1 MTPPPPAALPELLPG
16 EDRGFNPAPG
26 GAPLFVDLVPASC
39 WFTNV
44 RSNIAPADWDRVRRM
59 VYGRAGNRCE
69 ACGAGADRA
78 RRIWLEA
85 HERWE
90 YDEHPVD
97 EPFAGF
103 GMPVQR
109 LRRLVCLCTRCHE
122 TTHLGLAG
130 LRGNHERAFDHLCAV
145 NGWTR
150 AQGRAHVAEANEL
163 FEERSRVEW
172 LLDLNI
178 LLFAG
183 VQVVPPSW

>member
-1 MTPPPPAALPELLPG
+1 MTPPPRRPLPEVLPG
-16 EDRGFNPAPG
+16 EDRTFNPAPD

-44 RSNIAPADWDRVRRM
+44 RSHLAPADWDRVRRM
-59 VYGRAGNRCE
+59 VYERAGHRCE
-69 ACGAGADRA
+69 ACGEPA
-78 RRIWLEA
+78 RPQQRIWLEA
-85 HERWE
+85 HERWA
-90 YDEHPVD
+90 YDEAPTD
-97 EPFAGF
+97 EPFASF

-130 LRGNHERAFDHLCAV
+130 LRGHHERAFDHLCAV

-150 AQGRAHVAEANEL
+150 SRARIHVTEANRL

-178 LLFAG
+178 LLLAG
-183 VQVVPPSW
+183 VQVLPPR

>member
-1 MTPPPPAALPELLPG
+1 VTTTDRPALPDVLPG
-16 EDRGFNPAPG
+16 EDRSFNPAPG

-44 RSNIAPADWDRVRRM
+44 RSHLAPADWDRVRRM

-85 HERWE
+85 HERWD
-90 YDEHPVD
+90 YDEHPTD
-97 EPFAGF
+97 EHFASF
-103 GMPVQR
+103 GMQVQ
-109 LRRLVCLCTRCHE
+109 RLVCLCTRCHE

-130 LRGNHERAFDHLCAV
+130 LRGHHDRAFDHLCAV

-150 AQGRAHVAEANEL
+150 ATARAHVAEANEL
-163 FEERSRVEW
+163 FEERSRTEW
-172 LLDLNI
+172 LLDINI
-178 LLFAG
+178 LLLAG
-183 VQVVPPSW
+183 VQVLPPTY

>member
-1 MTPPPPAALPELLPG
+1 MPAPPALPSVLPG
-16 EDRGFNPAPG
+16 EDRSFNPAPD

-44 RSNIAPADWDRVRRM
+44 RSCVAPADWDRIRRM
-59 VYGRAGNRCE
+59 VYSRAGNRCE
-69 ACGAGADRA
+69 ACGSPCDRA

-85 HERWE
+85 HERWS
-90 YDEHPVD
+90 YDLTPTD
-97 EPFAGF
+97 EPFASW

-130 LRGNHERAFDHLCAV
+130 LRGHHERAFDHLCAV
-145 NGWTR
+145 NGWSRST
-150 AQGRAHVAEANEL
+150 ARAHVAEANAL

-178 LLFAG
+178 LLLAG
-183 VQVVPPSW
+183 IMPVPPAH